1 MELDF
6 YENYSTDYR
15 NDSMFCLKHFSKEEL
30 NKLSLETDNLIDRG
44 LEINLSGL
52 DYINNLSKRTLML
65 KTGGEN
71 KGIIKIKEN
80 IYECVLQKPQYI
92 EMKEMLLGYE
102 IEETVTYHWLY
113 NVVSEID
120 FLLSHSGH
128 W

>member
-30 NKLSLETDNLIDRG
+30 NKLSLATDNLIDRG